1 MPNETNRTIHPTA
14 PQPVNPNYPMA
25 ALDLTGGQKFG
36 WLALG
41 FLSGITGI
49 LIAWLTNAGNPQM
62 RSSAVKF
69 AIIGFAIN
77 FVLVFLLL
85 MRYGCASV
93 APISSVQRGY

>member
-77 FVLVFLLL
+77 
-85 MRYGCASV
+85 SHEK
-93 APISSVQRGY
+93 RGLRPFFHALSETCPPLCPT